1 MTTALARRR
10 LSPRRIARVGE
21 VRARPRLRPLVFFV
35 VIVIA
40 AFFTMIFARISLDRT
55 AFELQKLEDQ
65 ISVEQARHG
74 DLRVEIA
81 RLQDPGRITRA
92 AASMGLVYPDER
104 VSIEVPGLGG
114 AGIEQERRRTELRA
128 LLAAQP

>member
-81 RLQDPGRITRA
+81 RLQDPERITRA

-114 AGIEQERRRTELRA
+114 AGIEQEHRRTELRA

>member
-81 RLQDPGRITRA
+81 RLQDPERITRA